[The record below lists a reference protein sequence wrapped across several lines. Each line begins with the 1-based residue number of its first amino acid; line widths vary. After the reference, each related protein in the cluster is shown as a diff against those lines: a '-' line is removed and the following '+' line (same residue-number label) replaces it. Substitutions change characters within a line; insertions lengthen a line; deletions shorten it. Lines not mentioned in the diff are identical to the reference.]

1 LRRAAKAVGLSK
13 ATFSRAVRSGKLSAT
28 GNEDGSLDID
38 PAELHRVFPPKWEPD
53 VSLQRSD
60 PASSTPEIR
69 MLREMLAMQEGVIS
83 DLRQRLDE
91 SERERR
97 AMAERLLPDMRPWVA
112 TLVSIIVD
120 I

>member
-1 LRRAAKAVGLSK
+1 
-13 ATFSRAVRSGKLSAT
+13 
-28 GNEDGSLDID
+28 
-38 PAELHRVFPPKWEPD
+38 
-53 VSLQRSD
+53 
-60 PASSTPEIR
+60 